1 MPFYRTL
8 LYAGECTSQ
17 DAGDELPF
25 WPSTSRNPCSP
36 LPEKSGSQPLP
47 WRIKNNFCNLTVGL
61 RVRHDGASYLWF
73 CNSVGLFD
81 KGVKC
86 NGDRGAF
93 QSHVFATT
101 DPVNPGRLCAD
112 LEWGRLFVG
121 LVEWLATVGA
131 ALPYLQRAQRVTA
144 GHVLGDARASQSQ
157 GHVAHPAGAR
167 RALSLDDGLLSHG
180 PSTVADSVACHQ
192 TAGCRTTQSGKMGCA
207 RIGQPQNHYAAPTR
221 CHGR

>member
-73 CNSVGLFD
+73 CKSVGLSD

-86 NGDRGAF
+86 NGDRCAF
-93 QSHVFATT
+93 QSHLFSAA
-101 DPVNPGRLCAD
+101 DPPHYRWLCAD
-112 LEWGRLFVG
+112 LERGCVFVG

-131 ALPYLQRAQRVTA
+131 ALSCYSQTKWPTHESLGCDVGAGQLPGCAHHPDRARGTLSVDDSFLSDWSPTTPNSL
-144 GHVLGDARASQSQ
+144 VGD
-157 GHVAHPAGAR
+157 
-167 RALSLDDGLLSHG
+167 
-180 PSTVADSVACHQ
+180 Q
-192 TAGCRTTQSGKMGCA
+192 TAGG
-207 RIGQPQNHYAAPTR
+207 
-221 CHGR
+221 